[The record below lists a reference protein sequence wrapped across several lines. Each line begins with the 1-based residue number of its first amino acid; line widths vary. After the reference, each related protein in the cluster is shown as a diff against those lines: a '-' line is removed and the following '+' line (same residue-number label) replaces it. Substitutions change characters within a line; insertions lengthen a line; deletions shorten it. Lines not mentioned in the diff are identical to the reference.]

1 MATGDLEMQMNLKK
15 INDENGLCHVQ
26 WCMTVMNTGLTQ
38 DLHKQ
43 LHATPSIIQVLKYK
57 NKRNP
62 KTHPQWQLTM
72 TDMHRMY
79 YLLALI
85 D

>member
-1 MATGDLEMQMNLKK
+1 MATGDLEMQINLKK

-43 LHATPSIIQVLKYK
+43 LHATPSIIQVFEV
-57 NKRNP
+57 
-62 KTHPQWQLTM
+62 
-72 TDMHRMY
+72 
-79 YLLALI
+79 
-85 D
+85 